1 MKIDLSVKQILLI
14 SGLIVVVIIGSGFIT
29 NRNSQQQ
36 SQQNLNNEQL
46 EQKTEGNITRLLNA
60 DNHLQRITTPVSVL
74 RREAKEN
81 Q

>member
-14 SGLIVVVIIGSGFIT
+14 LGVLIVIIIGSGIIT
-29 NRNSQQQ
+29 NRKPKER
-36 SQQNLNNEQL
+36 QNLNNEQL
-46 EQKTEGNITRLLNA
+46 EQKTESNINRLLKA

-74 RREAKEN
+74 RREAQTEWL